1 MAYKWTLIM
10 FPFSLFKKKKK
21 LEDLPQE
28 NVQNFSQ
35 QPQFNEQDNSH
46 ELINSKL
53 DTINAKLDNMNM
65 RLKKIE
71 ELANQ

>member
-1 MAYKWTLIM
+1 M

-28 NVQNFSQ
+28 NIQGFPQQTFQ
-35 QPQFNEQDNSH
+35 QPQFNEQDSSH

-53 DTINAKLDNMNM
+53 DTINAKLDNINM

>member
-1 MAYKWTLIM
+1 M

-28 NVQNFSQ
+28 NIQDFSQ
-35 QPQFNEQDNSH
+35 QPQFNDFQIKDSEH

-53 DTINAKLDNMNM
+53 DTINAKLDSINM

>member
-1 MAYKWTLIM
+1 M

-28 NVQNFSQ
+28 QDFSQ
-35 QPQFNEQDNSH
+35 QPQFNESQSRDPEH

-53 DTINAKLDNMNM
+53 DTINAKLDNINM

>member
-1 MAYKWTLIM
+1 M
-10 FPFSLFKKKKK
+10 FPFSLFKKKKIK
-21 LEDLPQE
+21 EIQQE
-28 NVQNFSQ
+28 QDFSQQTFQ
-35 QPQFNEQDNSH
+35 QPQFNDFQSKDSEH

-53 DTINAKLDNMNM
+53 DTINAKLDSINM